1 MNAFSLKS
9 VDGNARLGTLHT
21 LHGDVATPFFMP
33 IATVGAIKA
42 GILPVEIRA
51 MGFELILSNTYHLH
65 LRPGEDRVKRFG
77 GLGRFMGWDGP
88 ILTDSGGFQA
98 FSLARINRIDESG
111 VHFRSHLDGS
121 PRSLTPESVIQIQDD
136 LGVDIAMQ
144 LDECTP
150 YPCDRTTARESM
162 ERSLRWAERCKVA
175 WIERDAPGHL
185 HLFGINQGS
194 FDPDLRAESAKS
206 LVDLDLPGY
215 AVGGVVVAF
224 ERTPEVLEAAL
235 PHLPVDK
242 PRYLM
247 GIGTPLD
254 ILNAVERGVDMFDC
268 VLPTRNGRHGKAF
281 TSGGEVNLTAA
292 IWKDSE
298 LPIDPQCDCP
308 VCQNHTRG
316 YLRHLFQV
324 NEILGMRLATHHN
337 LAFYSKLMREI
348 RSSIANGEFA
358 RFKSAFF
365 ESYQNREEINR

>member
-1 MNAFSLKS
+1 MNAFTLLST
-9 VDGNARLGTLHT
+9 DHHARRGVLHT
-21 LHGDVATPFFMP
+21 AHGDVQTPFFMP

-42 GILPVEIRA
+42 GILPTEIRA

-65 LRPGEDRVKRFG
+65 LRPGEDRVKAFG
-77 GLGRFMGWDGP
+77 GLGPFMGWDGP

-98 FSLARINRIDESG
+98 FSLAKINQIDESG

-121 PRSLTPESVIQIQDD
+121 PQSLTPESVIRIQDD

-150 YPCDRTTARESM
+150 YPCDLPTARESM
-162 ERSLRWAERCKVA
+162 ERSLRWAARCKTEWLQREA
-175 WIERDAPGHL
+175 CDHL

-194 FDPDLRAESAKS
+194 FDPDLRIESAKA

-224 ERTPEVLEAAL
+224 ERTPEVLEAAV
-235 PHLPVDK
+235 PHLPDHK

-254 ILNAVERGVDMFDC
+254 ILGAVERGIDMFDC

-281 TSGGEVNLTAA
+281 TACGEVNLTAA
-292 IWKDSE
+292 TWKDAGI
-298 LPIDPQCDCP
+298 PIDPFCDCP
-308 VCQNHTRG
+308 VCAAHTRG
-316 YLRHLFQV
+316 YLRHIFQV

-337 LAFYSKLMREI
+337 LHFYSRLMQSI
-348 RSSIANGEFA
+348 RNAIASESFQAFRSKFVERYTGGEDLA
-358 RFKSAFF
+358 G
-365 ESYQNREEINR
+365 

>member
-1 MNAFSLKS
+1 MKAYTLLST
-9 VDGNARLGTLHT
+9 DHDARRGVLHT
-21 LHGDVATPFFMP
+21 AHGDVQTPFFMP

-42 GILPVEIRA
+42 GILPTEIRA

-65 LRPGEDRVKRFG
+65 LRPGEDRVKAFG
-77 GLGRFMGWDGP
+77 GLGHFMGWDGP

-98 FSLARINRIDESG
+98 FSLAKINQIDESG

-121 PRSLTPESVIQIQDD
+121 AQSLTPESVIQIQDH
-136 LGVDIAMQ
+136 LGIDIAMQ

-150 YPCDRTTARESM
+150 YPCAAAEARESM
-162 ERSLRWAERCKVA
+162 ERSLRWASRCKEEWLRRGA
-175 WIERDAPGHL
+175 AERL

-194 FDPDLRAESAKS
+194 FDPAMRVESAKA

-224 ERTPEVLEAAL
+224 DRTPEVLEATL
-235 PHLPVDK
+235 PHLPTDK

-254 ILNAVERGVDMFDC
+254 ILDAVERGIDMFDC

-281 TSGGEVNLTAA
+281 TSCGEINLTAA
-292 IWKDSE
+292 TWKDSD
-298 LPIDPQCDCP
+298 LPIDPDCDCP
-308 VCQNHTRG
+308 VCASYSRG

-337 LAFYSKLMREI
+337 LHFYSNLMKGI
-348 RSSIANGEFA
+348 RTAIGEE
-358 RFKSAFF
+358 RFSVFRSDFIEA
-365 ESYQNREEINR
+365 YQSKEAAPI